1 MKGMPMPKKSRG
13 QKRQAKTKKRQQHH
27 ARRSSPPSMPWL
39 GGMPFDRVPD
49 APQGFRPLSM
59 TQALLEYAAPIMVY
73 VDDGTVQDLNDAF
86 QVGVLLWNS
95 TLSAAPVAERP
106 SRTAIVTHMETTLR
120 MDREAAEAFFD
131 HMIARKAH
139 LFPDEIQPAGSMTM
153 FMRKEVEYLITPF
166 AESQLHL
173 SDQLVPPDRDDVMWL
188 EALRQLEARM
198 DEGDDYGDWEADF
211 FAMQERCCQ
220 RYHRWLL
227 AKGVSETVSQQFAF
241 CLEPYLTFIYQYDAG
256 NVQDVVPDALEEFFM
271 DWLMR
276 KVMVK
281 PPEYTQWPP
290 ALRLFYRFLSEKG
303 YLDDPEPI
311 IAGLQAIEPAFI
323 ALVKQRS

>member
-1 MKGMPMPKKSRG
+1 
-13 QKRQAKTKKRQQHH
+13 
-27 ARRSSPPSMPWL
+27 
-39 GGMPFDRVPD
+39 MPFGGEPDVPK
-49 APQGFRPLSM
+49 GFRPVSM
-59 TQALLEYAAPIMVY
+59 TQALLEYAAPLMAY
-73 VDDGTVQDLNDAF
+73 VENGTVQDPNDAL
-86 QVGVLLWNS
+86 QVGLLLWNS
-95 TLSAAPVAERP
+95 TLPEAPVAVRQ
-106 SRTAIVTHMETTLR
+106 SRREIVAHIEATFHMGRQE
-120 MDREAAEAFFD
+120 AEAFFE
-131 HMIARKAH
+131 HMIARKAY
-139 LFPDEIQPAGSMTM
+139 LFPDEMQPAGSMMM

-173 SDQLVPPDRDDVMWL
+173 SDQLVPPDRDDEML
-188 EALRQLEARM
+188 LDALRQLEARI

-211 FAMQERCCQ
+211 FAMQECCCQ
-220 RYHRWLL
+220 RYHHWLL
-227 AKGVSETVSQQFAF
+227 AKGVSETLSQQFAF

-256 NVQDVVPDALEEFFM
+256 NVQDVMPDAIEEFFM

-290 ALRLFYRFLSEKG
+290 ALRLFYCFLSEKG

-323 ALVKQRS
+323 VMVKQRS

>member
-1 MKGMPMPKKSRG
+1 MPKKSRE
-13 QKRQAKTKKRQQHH
+13 QKRVDKTRARAKKRQQRH
-27 ARRSSPPSMPWL
+27 AKRSAPSLRSFL
-39 GGMPFDRVPD
+39 GGFSFGDVPT
-49 APQGFRPLSM
+49 APPGFRPLSM
-59 TQALLEYAAPIMVY
+59 TQAILEFAAPLLAY
-73 VDDGTVQDLNDAF
+73 VDQGTVQDPNDALHIGM
-86 QVGVLLWNS
+86 QLWNY
-95 TLSAAPVAERP
+95 TLPNAPVSQKP
-106 SRTAIVTHMETTLR
+106 SRTAIVDTMQTTLQ
-120 MDREAAEAFFD
+120 MDRQEADAFFER
-131 HMIARKAH
+131 MIARKAY
-139 LFPDEIQPAGSMTM
+139 LFPDEIQPEGFVTM

-173 SDQLVPPDRDDVMWL
+173 SDQLVPPDRDDERWL
-188 EALRQLEARM
+188 DALRQLEARI

-220 RYHRWLL
+220 RYHHWLL

-281 PPEYTQWPP
+281 PPEYTPWPP

-323 ALVKQRS
+323 AMVKQRS